1 MGEDL
6 FPAEGPLVRI
16 RSLVLSLL
24 TVALVA
30 ASTTLVGTPTASA
43 TTTRESRLIAKINA
57 TRVAHGLRPLRV
69 STDLMSAAKRHTR
82 SMAGTRTLFHTTSFK
97 GLCCWSLMAENV
109 GYGFSVAGLH
119 TQFMGSAPHRANILD
134 PRLRQVG
141 VGIVSTGDALWVTEM
156 FRDPR

>member
-1 MGEDL
+1 MRL
-6 FPAEGPLVRI
+6 
-16 RSLVLSLL
+16 RSLALSLL

-30 ASTTLVGTPTASA
+30 TSTTLITSSPASA
-43 TTTRESRLIAKINA
+43 TTTRESRLIAKIND

-69 STDLMSAAKRHTR
+69 RSDLMTAAERHSR
-82 SMAGTRTLFHTTSFK
+82 SMAGTRTLFHTASFN

-119 TQFMGSAPHRANILD
+119 QQFMDSAPHRANILN
-134 PRLRQVG
+134 PRLRHVG
-141 VGIVSTGDALWVTEM
+141 VGIVSSGGALWVTEV